1 MAGKDTL
8 AIHSFCLNLT
18 ILFFFFF
25 FSKYIGFVQFYF
37 KHTHSGRT
45 RFLVFILLP
54 KAQRPCSYDNTRTM
68 VQPYDDSDIDKR
80 FMVIED
86 NKIVG
91 QVGLVVAPELD
102 GWYKMISAYILE

>member
-1 MAGKDTL
+1 
-8 AIHSFCLNLT
+8 
-18 ILFFFFF
+18 
-25 FSKYIGFVQFYF
+25 
-37 KHTHSGRT
+37 
-45 RFLVFILLP
+45 
-54 KAQRPCSYDNTRTM
+54 M